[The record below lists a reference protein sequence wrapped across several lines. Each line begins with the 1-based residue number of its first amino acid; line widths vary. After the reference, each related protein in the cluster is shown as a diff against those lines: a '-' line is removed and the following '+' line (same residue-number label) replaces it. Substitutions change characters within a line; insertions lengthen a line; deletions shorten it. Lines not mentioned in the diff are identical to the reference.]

1 MNKNTDMKTPM
12 ARSRKGGLA
21 AFLGQRK
28 FRYGTLALVMTAVI
42 IAIVIILNVAVGAIE
57 KSRALTID
65 FTAMNVTDFD
75 QVTYDVVDT
84 VTDDVYIYSV
94 YQTTT
99 TGSLRVQI
107 DSVLEK
113 YSSLNGHIHIG
124 NIDPISEPTRIS
136 KFSSDSSL
144 SEGSVIVTNAD
155 ETRYKVLNRSDFYG
169 QSSAYNMS
177 FTYFRL
183 ESSITTALI
192 YVTSS
197 DTPHVYFLTGHGEL
211 DQAENF
217 NFLTQSLQSRNYDVT
232 TLNLIDS
239 EAELKQ
245 GDTLIIAN
253 PQKDLTDD
261 EYATLSQWLSAGG
274 RMLVSMA
281 YNTDTSV
288 LPHFTSLLDY
298 YQLSFGE
305 GVLYEDQ
312 NATSNYWNG
321 DVMNLI
327 PVPDAEHD
335 ITKDLGTSVL
345 ISPYTRPINNVDIPE
360 SGTLYTKLLT
370 TTNKA
375 VVVDQDNN
383 RSDPGTQTI
392 ALAMLDAD
400 ASDSDKDVRI
410 VLLGSHYMMADT
422 MLVYYSDDL
431 SFVLNAVDWL
441 ANSDLSVDFSPK
453 YINNADYVLSSPDST
468 TANVLSVFVIVVMPL
483 LIGVAGFLVWNKRRH
498 L

>member
-1 MNKNTDMKTPM
+1 M
-12 ARSRKGGLA
+12 
-21 AFLGQRK
+21 
-28 FRYGTLALVMTAVI
+28 
-42 IAIVIILNVAVGAIE
+42 
-57 KSRALTID
+57 
-65 FTAMNVTDFD
+65 
-75 QVTYDVVDT
+75 
-84 VTDDVYIYSV
+84 
-94 YQTTT
+94 
-99 TGSLRVQI
+99 
-107 DSVLEK
+107 
-113 YSSLNGHIHIG
+113 
-124 NIDPISEPTRIS
+124 
-136 KFSSDSSL
+136 
-144 SEGSVIVTNAD
+144 
-155 ETRYKVLNRSDFYG
+155 
-169 QSSAYNMS
+169 
-177 FTYFRL
+177 
-183 ESSITTALI
+183 I

-453 YINNADYVLSSPDST
+453 YINNADYVLSIPDST